1 MAGSSSLSERSH
13 STDGEKTSQLKIRQG
28 WCGKSGPARF
38 PITSR
43 TILEPLLFFRPRP
56 LFLHARLIFAWP
68 CFLDVPTILGSRTVY
83 STKNESYWVVF
94 SCGTVYHATLCGSV
108 LKSVGEVLWQVW
120 LKSVIVREH
129 PYTIPDGGG
138 WYCHIGVEQVCAAV
152 KGMVFRQCTLGKG
165 TVKIREF
172 GYHLPGNW
180 SIGLRF

>member
-1 MAGSSSLSERSH
+1 MWKKGAVAPRVFRSLHVLSWNLSFFPPP
-13 STDGEKTSQLKIRQG
+13 SPF
-28 WCGKSGPARF
+28 PARPSYF
-38 PITSR
+38 CLTLFSWLSYYLRIWNS
-43 TILEPLLFFRPRP
+43 LLNKKWK
-56 LFLHARLIFAWP
+56 L
-68 CFLDVPTILGSRTVY
+68 LGSIFLWYCLSCYTM
-83 STKNESYWVVF
+83 WF
-94 SCGTVYHATLCGSV
+94 SLE
-108 LKSVGEVLWQVW
+108 SVGEVIWQVW